1 MDIINFGNILLQNVE
16 NNLGD
21 GACVKFQEIVKN
33 NGVVYH
39 ALVIR
44 EEGSNI
50 SPSNY
55 IDDFFNMYKAGESF
69 DSITDMVVS
78 LYRESSAGLGLDM
91 DFFRNFD
98 EVKGHLSYK
107 LAMAGPNMDRLR
119 SVPVRAFADLVMIPI
134 CILNIKDKEQG
145 SIMITTEHLDMWG
158 ISKEELWDSVMRN
171 TVKTFPASV
180 KSINEYLEPDM
191 FDCPELLMNIYVVT
205 TQSGYQGAGAVLY
218 PGVLDELACI
228 NDSDLYIIPASVH
241 EMLVVPAKSCSIP
254 PRYLRSMI
262 GEVNSSVVRDEEVLS
277 HSLYSYSYPEGELK
291 ICDCGN

>member
-21 GACVKFQEIVKN
+21 GTCVKFQEIVKN

-50 SPSNY
+50 SPSIY

-119 SVPVRAFADLVMIPI
+119 SVPVRAFVNRECYSL
-134 CILNIKDKEQG
+134 K
-145 SIMITTEHLDMWG
+145 
-158 ISKEELWDSVMRN
+158 
-171 TVKTFPASV
+171 
-180 KSINEYLEPDM
+180 NEYYGHHPD
-191 FDCPELLMNIYVVT
+191 DS
-205 TQSGYQGAGAVLY
+205 SGC
-218 PGVLDELACI
+218 GVADFTSFLC
-228 NDSDLYIIPASVH
+228 V
-241 EMLVVPAKSCSIP
+241 
-254 PRYLRSMI
+254 
-262 GEVNSSVVRDEEVLS
+262 
-277 HSLYSYSYPEGELK
+277 
-291 ICDCGN
+291 